1 MLWKPRCHIFL
12 SSTAKKPRDVGM
24 FPLNITGVLM
34 FILLEA
40 VLEKCYTILRGFFF
54 PSELCRS

>member
-1 MLWKPRCHIFL
+1 MLWKPRCHVFL

-40 VLEKCYTILRGFFF
+40 VLEKCYTILRGFF
-54 PSELCRS
+54 SL